1 MASHR
6 IGENG
11 HGKMKKQSFYAQRER
26 INADNPFPDRLFF
39 WGGLSKVGRNKC
51 KQIDSFKR
59 SRGVKDVVKPVF
71 TLLDCFALERFFMPT
86 F

>member
-1 MASHR
+1 MLKER
-6 IGENG
+6 EKMRTTLFQIG
-11 HGKMKKQSFYAQRER
+11 
-26 INADNPFPDRLFF
+26 FF
-39 WGGLSKVGRNKC
+39 LGGVLSEVGRNKC

-59 SRGVKDVVKPVF
+59 SQGVKDVVKPVF